1 MGEKIVLIGAGSA
14 NFGLEAVSD
23 IYRSKILEGS
33 DIILHDTD
41 EKSLKETQAVADK
54 YKGEFGVNFNVTSST
69 NRKEALKGATVIVIS
84 IEVAPRFGL
93 WDQDWKI
100 PQQYGIKQIYAEN
113 GGPGGLFHSLRII
126 PPILDICE
134 DINNICP
141 EAYVYNFSNPM
152 QRICHAVSVK
162 FPEMKFI
169 GLCHA
174 IAEMERDLPELM
186 NTDFSN
192 IEYRAGGLNHIS
204 ILVDVKYKD
213 SQKDAY
219 PLIREK
225 ALEYYKNYIID
236 FEKMNEQ
243 STTPGAERGIFL
255 KLFETY
261 NYLPITT
268 DSHLGEY
275 LPWAH
280 SIADHYAILEFYK
293 NYKINCQTIYRSE
306 KMHGFYFDQNRHSK
320 ERLVDLMEAIVEDR
334 NMEEAAVNILNKGYI
349 EQIPNDIVVE
359 VPAMVNK
366 EGIKGIESLDLEM
379 ADKLGYVITL
389 LGITNIKKKHIQYRV
404 HPCLIS
410 KNSIIAKVRNEL
422 NTVIIDGDMSD
433 KTVIIG
439 KGAGKKPTASA
450 VISDIC

>member
-1 MGEKIVLIGAGSA
+1 MTQKIVLIGAGSA

-23 IYRSKILEGS
+23 IYRSKVLEGS
-33 DIILHDTD
+33 EIILHDTD
-41 EKSLKETQAVADK
+41 EASLKETQAVAEK
-54 YKGEFGVNFNVTSST
+54 YKDQFGVKFSVSSST
-69 NRKEALKGATVIVIS
+69 DRKEALKGADVVVIS
-84 IEVAPRFGL
+84 IEIGPRFGL

-126 PPILDICE
+126 PPILEICE

-162 FPEMKFI
+162 YPDMKFT

-186 NTDFSN
+186 KTEFSN

-213 SQKDAY
+213 TQKDAY
-219 PLIREK
+219 PMIREK

-243 STTPGAERGIFL
+243 STSPGAERGIFL
-255 KLFETY
+255 KLFKTY
-261 NYLPITT
+261 NFLPITT

-280 SIADHYAILEFYK
+280 SVADHYAILEFYK
-293 NYKINCQTIYRSE
+293 NYSKNCMTVYKSE
-306 KMHGFYFDQNRHSK
+306 EMHGYYFDQKRNSK
-320 ERLVDLMEAIVEDR
+320 ERLVDLMEAVIEDK
-334 NMEEAAVNILNKGYI
+334 NMEEAAVNILNKGFI
-349 EQIPNDIVVE
+349 KQIPNDIVVE
-359 VPAMVNK
+359 VPAIVNK
-366 EGIKGIESLDLEM
+366 DGIKGIPLNNYPDSFASILVNQVGTIRLTTAAVLEKSKEAAFQALLADPVVDNFNSAEKLLRTMMKFQSEHLDYL
-379 ADKLGYVITL
+379 K
-389 LGITNIKKKHIQYRV
+389 
-404 HPCLIS
+404 
-410 KNSIIAKVRNEL
+410 
-422 NTVIIDGDMSD
+422 
-433 KTVIIG
+433 
-439 KGAGKKPTASA
+439 
-450 VISDIC
+450 

>member
-1 MGEKIVLIGAGSA
+1 MSEKIVLIGAGSA

-33 DIILHDTD
+33 DIVLHDTD
-41 EKSLKETQAVADK
+41 EVSLKETQSVADK
-54 YKGEFGVNFNVTSST
+54 YKGKFGLNFNVTSSV
-69 NRKEALKGATVIVIS
+69 NRKEALKDATVVVIS

-134 DINNICP
+134 DINHICP

-174 IAEMERDLPELM
+174 IAEMERDLPELLK
-186 NTDFSN
+186 TDFSN

-219 PLIREK
+219 PFIREK

-243 STTPGAERGIFL
+243 STSPGAERGIFL

-261 NYLPITT
+261 GYLPILT

-293 NYKINCQTIYRSE
+293 NYKKNCMTVYRSE
-306 KMHGFYFDQNRHSK
+306 EMHGYYFDQKRHSK
-320 ERLVDLMEAIVEDR
+320 ERLVDLMEAVIEDK
-334 NMEEAAVNILNKGYI
+334 NIEEAAVNILNKDFI
-349 EQIPNDIVVE
+349 KQLPNDIVVE

-366 EGIKGIESLDLEM
+366 KGIKGIKLENYPDNFASILVNQVGTIRLTTAAVLQKSKDAAFQALL
-379 ADKLGYVITL
+379 ADPVVDNFGSAEKL
-389 LGITNIKKKHIQYRV
+389 
-404 HPCLIS
+404 
-410 KNSIIAKVRNEL
+410 L
-422 NTVIIDGDMSD
+422 NTMLTFQKEHLDYL
-433 KTVIIG
+433 K
-439 KGAGKKPTASA
+439 
-450 VISDIC
+450 

>member
-1 MGEKIVLIGAGSA
+1 MKQKIVLIGAGSA

-33 DIILHDTD
+33 EIVLHDTD
-41 EKSLKETQAVADK
+41 ETSLKETQAVADK
-54 YKGEFGVNFNVTSST
+54 YKGQFGVNFNVSSST
-69 NRKEALKGATVIVIS
+69 NRKEALKGADVVVIS
-84 IEVAPRFGL
+84 IEVGPRFGL

-126 PPILDICE
+126 PPILEICE

-162 FPEMKFI
+162 YPDMKFI

-186 NTDFSN
+186 KTEFSN

-213 SQKDAY
+213 TQKDAY
-219 PLIREK
+219 PMIREK

-243 STTPGAERGIFL
+243 STSPGAERGIFL

-261 NYLPITT
+261 NFLPITT

-280 SIADHYAILEFYK
+280 SVADHYAILEFYK
-293 NYKINCQTIYRSE
+293 NYKNNCMTVYRSE
-306 KMHGFYFDQNRHSK
+306 EMHGYYFDQKRHSK
-320 ERLVDLMEAIVEDR
+320 ERLVNLMEAVVEDR
-334 NMEEAAVNILNKGYI
+334 NMEEAAVNILNKGFI
-349 EQIPNDIVVE
+349 KQIPNDIVVE

-366 EGIKGIESLDLEM
+366 NGINGIALDNYPDNFSSILVNQVGTIRLTTAAVLEKSKDAAFQALL
-379 ADKLGYVITL
+379 ADPVVD
-389 LGITNIKKKHIQYRV
+389 NF
-404 HPCLIS
+404 
-410 KNSIIAKVRNEL
+410 NSAEKILDTMMKFQGEHL
-422 NTVIIDGDMSD
+422 NYL
-433 KTVIIG
+433 K
-439 KGAGKKPTASA
+439 
-450 VISDIC
+450 

>member
-1 MGEKIVLIGAGSA
+1 MRQKIVLIGAGSA

-23 IYRSKILEGS
+23 IYRSKVLEGS
-33 DIILHDTD
+33 EIILHDTD
-41 EKSLKETQAVADK
+41 EISLKEIQAVADK
-54 YKGEFGVNFNVTSST
+54 YKGQFGVNFSVSST
-69 NRKEALKGATVIVIS
+69 SDRKEALKGADVVVIS
-84 IEVAPRFGL
+84 IEVGPRFGL

-126 PPILDICE
+126 PPILEICE

-162 FPEMKFI
+162 FPDMKFI

-186 NTDFSN
+186 KTEFSN

-204 ILVDVKYKD
+204 ILVDVRYKD
-213 SQKDAY
+213 TQKDAY
-219 PLIREK
+219 PMIREK

-243 STTPGAERGIFL
+243 STSPGAERGIFL

-261 NYLPITT
+261 NFLPITT

-293 NYKINCQTIYRSE
+293 NYKKNCMTIYKSE
-306 KMHGFYFDQNRHSK
+306 EMHGYYFDQKRHSK
-320 ERLVDLMEAIVEDR
+320 ERLVNLMEAVVEDK
-334 NMEEAAVNILNKGYI
+334 NMEEAAVNILNKGFI
-349 EQIPNDIVVE
+349 KQIPNDIVVE
-359 VPAMVNK
+359 VPAIVNK
-366 EGIKGIESLDLEM
+366 KGINGIALDNYPDNFSSILVNQVGTIRLTTAAVLEKSKDAAFQALL
-379 ADKLGYVITL
+379 ADPVVDNFNSAEKLLDTMMKFQGE
-389 LGITNIKKKHIQYRV
+389 H
-404 HPCLIS
+404 
-410 KNSIIAKVRNEL
+410 L
-422 NTVIIDGDMSD
+422 NYL
-433 KTVIIG
+433 K
-439 KGAGKKPTASA
+439 
-450 VISDIC
+450 

>member
-1 MGEKIVLIGAGSA
+1 MTQKIVLIGAGSA

-23 IYRSKILEGS
+23 IYRSKVLEGS
-33 DIILHDTD
+33 EIILHDTN
-41 EKSLKETQAVADK
+41 ETSLKETQVIADK
-54 YKGEFGVNFNVTSST
+54 YKDQFGVNFKVSSAT
-69 NRKEALKGATVIVIS
+69 NRKEALKNADVIVIS
-84 IEVAPRFGL
+84 IEVGPRFGL

-100 PQQYGIKQIYAEN
+100 PQQFGIKQIYAEN

-126 PPILDICE
+126 PPILEICD

-162 FPEMKFI
+162 YPEMKFI

-186 NTDFSN
+186 KTEFSN

-204 ILVDVKYKD
+204 ILIDVKYKD
-213 SQKDAY
+213 TQKDAY
-219 PLIREK
+219 PMIRGK
-225 ALEYYKNYIID
+225 ALDYYKNYIID

-243 STTPGAERGIFL
+243 STSPGAERGIFL

-261 NYLPITT
+261 NFLPITT

-280 SIADHYAILEFYK
+280 SVADHYAILEFYK
-293 NYKINCQTIYRSE
+293 NYKKNCMTIYRSE
-306 KMHGFYFDQNRHSK
+306 QMHGYYFDQKRNSK
-320 ERLVDLMEAIVEDR
+320 ERLVDLMEAVVDDK
-334 NMEEAAVNILNKGYI
+334 NMEEAAVNILNKGFI
-349 EQIPNDIVVE
+349 KQIPNDIVVE

-366 EGIKGIESLDLEM
+366 NGINGITLDNYPDNFASILVNQVGTIRLTTAAVLEKSKDAAFQALL
-379 ADKLGYVITL
+379 ADPVVDNFNSAEKLLETMMKFQGEHLGYL
-389 LGITNIKKKHIQYRV
+389 K
-404 HPCLIS
+404 
-410 KNSIIAKVRNEL
+410 
-422 NTVIIDGDMSD
+422 
-433 KTVIIG
+433 
-439 KGAGKKPTASA
+439 
-450 VISDIC
+450 

>member
-1 MGEKIVLIGAGSA
+1 MSEKIVLIGAGSA

-23 IYRSKILEGS
+23 IYRSKSLEGS
-33 DIILHDTD
+33 HIILHDTD
-41 EKSLKETQAVADK
+41 KTSLKETQAVADK
-54 YKGEFGVNFNVTSST
+54 YKDKFGVKYTVTSSAD
-69 NRKEALKGATVIVIS
+69 RKKALKGATVVVIS

-100 PQQYGIKQIYAEN
+100 PQQYGMKQIYAEN

-141 EAYVYNFSNPM
+141 NAYVYNFSNPM

-162 FPEMKFI
+162 YPEMKFI

-174 IAEMERDLPELM
+174 IAEMERDLPELL
-186 NTDFSN
+186 NTDFAN
-192 IEYRAGGLNHIS
+192 IEFRAGGLNHIS

-213 SQKDAY
+213 TQVDAY
-219 PLIREK
+219 PLIRQK
-225 ALEYYKNYIID
+225 ALEYYSEYIID

-255 KLFETY
+255 KLFQTY

-293 NYKINCQTIYRSE
+293 NYKKNCMTIYRSE
-306 KMHGFYFDQNRHSK
+306 KMHDYYFDQKRHSK
-320 ERLVDLMEAIVEDR
+320 ERLVDLMEAIVEDK
-334 NMEEAAVNILNKGYI
+334 NMEEAAVNILNKGFI
-349 EQIPNDIVVE
+349 KQLPKDIVVE

-366 EGIKGIESLDLEM
+366 KGINGINLENYPDNFASVLVNQVGTIRLTSIAAIEKSKEAAFQALL
-379 ADKLGYVITL
+379 ADPVVDNYSSAEKLLETMLTFQKEHLGYL
-389 LGITNIKKKHIQYRV
+389 K
-404 HPCLIS
+404 
-410 KNSIIAKVRNEL
+410 
-422 NTVIIDGDMSD
+422 
-433 KTVIIG
+433 
-439 KGAGKKPTASA
+439 
-450 VISDIC
+450 

>member
-1 MGEKIVLIGAGSA
+1 MTHKIVLIGAGSA
-14 NFGLEAVSD
+14 NFGLETVSD

-33 DIILHDTD
+33 EIVLHDTD
-41 EKSLKETQAVADK
+41 EISLKETQAVADK
-54 YKGEFGVNFNVTSST
+54 YKGQFGVNFTVTSST
-69 NRKEALKGATVIVIS
+69 DRKEALKEANVVVIS
-84 IEVAPRFGL
+84 IEVGPRFGL

-126 PPILDICE
+126 PPILEICE

-162 FPEMKFI
+162 YPEMKFI

-186 NTDFSN
+186 KTEFSN

-204 ILVDVKYKD
+204 ILIDVKYKD
-213 SQKDAY
+213 TQKDAY
-219 PLIREK
+219 PMIREK
-225 ALEYYKNYIID
+225 ALNYYKNYIID

-243 STTPGAERGIFL
+243 STSPGAERGIFL

-261 NYLPITT
+261 NFLPITT

-280 SIADHYAILEFYK
+280 SVADHYAILEFYK
-293 NYKINCQTIYRSE
+293 NYKKNCMTIYRSE
-306 KMHGFYFDQNRHSK
+306 EMHGYYFDQKRHSK
-320 ERLVDLMEAIVEDR
+320 ERLVNLMEAVIENK
-334 NMEEAAVNILNKGYI
+334 NMEEAAVNILNKGFI
-349 EQIPNDIVVE
+349 KQIPNDIVVE

-366 EGIKGIESLDLEM
+366 NGFNG
-379 ADKLGYVITL
+379 ITL
-389 LGITNIKKKHIQYRV
+389 DNYPDSFASILVNQVGTIRLTTTAVLEK
-404 HPCLIS
+404 S
-410 KNSIIAKVRNEL
+410 KEAAFQALLADPVVDNFNSAEKLLDTMMKFQGEHL
-422 NTVIIDGDMSD
+422 DYL
-433 KTVIIG
+433 K
-439 KGAGKKPTASA
+439 
-450 VISDIC
+450 

>member
-1 MGEKIVLIGAGSA
+1 MTQKIVLIGAGSA

-33 DIILHDTD
+33 EIVLHDTD
-41 EKSLKETQAVADK
+41 AKSLKETQSVADK
-54 YKGEFGVNFNVTSST
+54 YKGEFGVNYTVRSST
-69 NRKEALKGATVIVIS
+69 DRKEALKGADVVVIS

-126 PPILDICE
+126 PPILEICE

-141 EAYVYNFSNPM
+141 GAYVYNFSNPM
-152 QRICHAVSVK
+152 QRICHAVSVQY
-162 FPEMKFI
+162 PEMKFI

-174 IAEMERDLPELM
+174 IAEMERDLPELLE
-186 NTDFSN
+186 TDFSN

-204 ILVDVKYKD
+204 ILIDVKYKD

-225 ALEYYKNYIID
+225 AIDYYKNYIID

-280 SIADHYAILEFYK
+280 SVADHYAILEFYK
-293 NYKINCQTIYRSE
+293 NYKVNCQTIYRSE
-306 KMHGFYFDQNRHSK
+306 NMHSYFVQ
-320 ERLVDLMEAIVEDR
+320 
-334 NMEEAAVNILNKGYI
+334 
-349 EQIPNDIVVE
+349 
-359 VPAMVNK
+359 
-366 EGIKGIESLDLEM
+366 
-379 ADKLGYVITL
+379 
-389 LGITNIKKKHIQYRV
+389 
-404 HPCLIS
+404 
-410 KNSIIAKVRNEL
+410 
-422 NTVIIDGDMSD
+422 
-433 KTVIIG
+433 
-439 KGAGKKPTASA
+439 AGL
-450 VISDIC
+450 

>member
-1 MGEKIVLIGAGSA
+1 MTQKIVLIGAGSA

-33 DIILHDTD
+33 NIVLHDTD

-100 PQQYGIKQIYAEN
+100 PQQYGMKQIYAEN

-152 QRICHAVSVK
+152 QRICHAVSIK

-186 NTDFSN
+186 NTEFSN
-192 IEYRAGGLNHIS
+192 IDYRAGGLNHIS

-213 SQKDAY
+213 S
-219 PLIREK
+219 IH
-225 ALEYYKNYIID
+225 II
-236 FEKMNEQ
+236 
-243 STTPGAERGIFL
+243 
-255 KLFETY
+255 
-261 NYLPITT
+261 
-268 DSHLGEY
+268 
-275 LPWAH
+275 
-280 SIADHYAILEFYK
+280 
-293 NYKINCQTIYRSE
+293 
-306 KMHGFYFDQNRHSK
+306 
-320 ERLVDLMEAIVEDR
+320 
-334 NMEEAAVNILNKGYI
+334 
-349 EQIPNDIVVE
+349 
-359 VPAMVNK
+359 
-366 EGIKGIESLDLEM
+366 
-379 ADKLGYVITL
+379 
-389 LGITNIKKKHIQYRV
+389 
-404 HPCLIS
+404 
-410 KNSIIAKVRNEL
+410 
-422 NTVIIDGDMSD
+422 
-433 KTVIIG
+433 
-439 KGAGKKPTASA
+439 
-450 VISDIC
+450 

>member
-1 MGEKIVLIGAGSA
+1 MSEKIVLIGAGSA

-33 DIILHDTD
+33 EIILHDTD
-41 EKSLKETQAVADK
+41 EVSLKETQVVANK
-54 YKGEFGVNFNVTSST
+54 YKEEFGVNFKVTSSFD
-69 NRKEALKGATVIVIS
+69 RKEALKGATIVVIS
-84 IEVAPRFGL
+84 IEVGPRFGL

-134 DINNICP
+134 DINHICP

-152 QRICHAVSVK
+152 QRICHAVNVK

-174 IAEMERDLPELM
+174 IAEMERDLPELLK
-186 NTDFSN
+186 TDFSN

-204 ILVDVKYKD
+204 ILVDVRYKNT
-213 SQKDAY
+213 QKDAY

-243 STTPGAERGIFL
+243 STSPGAERGIFL

-261 NYLPITT
+261 KYLPITT

-293 NYKINCQTIYRSE
+293 NYKKNCMTVYKSKE
-306 KMHGFYFDQNRHSK
+306 MHSYYFDQKRLSK
-320 ERLVDLMEAIVEDR
+320 ERLVDLIEAIIEDK
-334 NMEEAAVNILNKGYI
+334 NIEEAAVNILNKGFI
-349 EQIPNDIVVE
+349 KQIPNDIVVE

-366 EGIKGIESLDLEM
+366 KGIEGIRLENYPDNFASILVNQVGTIRLTTAAVLEKSKDAAFQALL
-379 ADKLGYVITL
+379 ADPVVDNFGSAEKL
-389 LGITNIKKKHIQYRV
+389 
-404 HPCLIS
+404 
-410 KNSIIAKVRNEL
+410 L
-422 NTVIIDGDMSD
+422 NTMMTFQNEHLDYL
-433 KTVIIG
+433 K
-439 KGAGKKPTASA
+439 
-450 VISDIC
+450 

>member
-1 MGEKIVLIGAGSA
+1 MTQKIVLIGAGSA

-23 IYRSKILEGS
+23 IYRSKVLEGS
-33 DIILHDTD
+33 VIILHDTN
-41 EKSLKETQAVADK
+41 EVSLKETQVVADK
-54 YKGEFGVNFNVTSST
+54 YKDQFGVNFKVSSVT
-69 NRKEALKGATVIVIS
+69 NRKEALKGADVVVIS
-84 IEVAPRFGL
+84 IEVGPRFGL

-100 PQQYGIKQIYAEN
+100 PQQFGIKQIYAEN

-126 PPILDICE
+126 PPILEICG

-162 FPEMKFI
+162 YPEMKFI

-186 NTDFSN
+186 KTEFSN

-204 ILVDVKYKD
+204 ILIEVKYKD
-213 SQKDAY
+213 TQKDAY
-219 PLIREK
+219 PMIREK
-225 ALEYYKNYIID
+225 ALDYYKNYIID

-243 STTPGAERGIFL
+243 STSPGAERGIFL

-261 NYLPITT
+261 NFLPITT

-280 SIADHYAILEFYK
+280 SVADHYAILEFYK
-293 NYKINCQTIYRSE
+293 NYKKNCMTIYRSE
-306 KMHGFYFDQNRHSK
+306 KMHGYYFDQKRNSK
-320 ERLVDLMEAIVEDR
+320 ERLVDLMEAVVDDR
-334 NMEEAAVNILNKGYI
+334 NMEEAAVNILNKGFI
-349 EQIPNDIVVE
+349 KQIPNDIVVE

-366 EGIKGIESLDLEM
+366 NGINGIALDNYPDNFASILVNQVGTIRLTTAAVLEKSKDAAFQALL
-379 ADKLGYVITL
+379 ADPVVDNFTSAEKLLETMMKFQGEHLGYL
-389 LGITNIKKKHIQYRV
+389 K
-404 HPCLIS
+404 
-410 KNSIIAKVRNEL
+410 
-422 NTVIIDGDMSD
+422 
-433 KTVIIG
+433 
-439 KGAGKKPTASA
+439 
-450 VISDIC
+450 

>member
-1 MGEKIVLIGAGSA
+1 MTEKIVLIGAGSA

-33 DIILHDTD
+33 DIVLHDTD
-41 EKSLKETQAVADK
+41 AKSLKETQEVADK
-54 YKGEFGVNFNVTSST
+54 YKGEFGVSFNVKSSID
-69 NRKEALKGATVIVIS
+69 RKEALKGATVVVIS

-100 PQQYGIKQIYAEN
+100 PQQYGMKQIYAEN

-126 PPILDICE
+126 PPILEICE

-152 QRICHAVSVK
+152 QRICHAVTVK
-162 FPEMKFI
+162 YPNMKFI

-174 IAEMERDLPELM
+174 IAEMERDLPELLD
-186 NTDFSN
+186 TDFSN

-204 ILVDVKYKD
+204 ILTDVKYKD
-213 SQKDAY
+213 TKKDAY
-219 PLIREK
+219 PLIRKK

-243 STTPGAERGIFL
+243 STSPGAERGIFL

-275 LPWAH
+275 LPWA
-280 SIADHYAILEFYK
+280 
-293 NYKINCQTIYRSE
+293 C
-306 KMHGFYFDQNRHSK
+306 
-320 ERLVDLMEAIVEDR
+320 
-334 NMEEAAVNILNKGYI
+334 
-349 EQIPNDIVVE
+349 
-359 VPAMVNK
+359 
-366 EGIKGIESLDLEM
+366 
-379 ADKLGYVITL
+379 L
-389 LGITNIKKKHIQYRV
+389 LYTSPSPR
-404 HPCLIS
+404 
-410 KNSIIAKVRNEL
+410 
-422 NTVIIDGDMSD
+422 DGLLSRMPS
-433 KTVIIG
+433 
-439 KGAGKKPTASA
+439 SA
-450 VISDIC
+450 